1 MKSKSL
7 KLFLV
12 CLIPVIFFTACSSG
26 GSSDNEDNN
35 EETEEKEFFHY
46 VDSETGFT
54 GTATWQ
60 ASNDAEK
67 SMFLFVGKMHFD
79 CEDSQGNELWG
90 RWVSCTINTS
100 NYTVTAT
107 LTTNDGEILKYAD
120 IPGIKIKSE
129 LHFNLNGQ
137 TILVAEQNGLKGPE
151 AYGEVKIND
160 FKLNDYLDRYSVET
174 GNTYKEKE
182 FHAKCVSS
190 YPDKYE
196 HPVIKIQSLTI
207 YVTDIKKTYEA
218 YVDWTNSDL
227 INEYKTYSEN
237 ATVSFGDGSYG
248 KRFKLRL
255 YSNDK
260 YKNNN
265 CLLSDYGYGSTI
277 IDPLGGSYE
286 ETENSLCNVTVTSTN
301 GNTYTFYTSLKEIFG
316 N

>member
-1 MKSKSL
+1 
-7 KLFLV
+7 
-12 CLIPVIFFTACSSG
+12 
-26 GSSDNEDNN
+26 
-35 EETEEKEFFHY
+35 
-46 VDSETGFT
+46 
-54 GTATWQ
+54 
-60 ASNDAEK
+60 
-67 SMFLFVGKMHFD
+67 MFLFVGKMHFD

-120 IPGIKIKSE
+120 IPGIKIKAY

-151 AYGEVKIND
+151 AYGEVKISD
-160 FKLNDYLDRYSVET
+160 FKLSDYLHRYSGET

-196 HPVIKIQSLTI
+196 HPVIKVQSLII
-207 YVTDIKKTYEA
+207 YVNDIEETYKA
-218 YVDWTNSDL
+218 YIDWTNSEVT
-227 INEYKTYSEN
+227 NEYKTYSED
-237 ATVSFGDGSYG
+237 ATVSIAGSYG
-248 KRFKLRL
+248 RRFKLRL

-260 YKNNN
+260 YQNNN
-265 CLLSDYGYGSTI
+265 CLVDYNYSSLSG
-277 IDPLGGSYE
+277 YE
-286 ETENSLCNVTVTSTN
+286 ETENSLCNVTITSTN

>member
-1 MKSKSL
+1 MKSKLL
-7 KLFLV
+7 KLFL
-12 CLIPVIFFTACSSG
+12 CLIPFIFLAACSSG
-26 GSSDNEDNN
+26 GSSDNDDDN
-35 EETEEKEFFHY
+35 EESEEKEFFHY

-60 ASNDAEK
+60 ASNDVEK
-67 SMFLFVGKMHFD
+67 SMLLFAGKMHFG

-120 IPGIKIKSE
+120 IPGIKIKAE

-151 AYGEVKIND
+151 AYGEIKISD
-160 FKLNDYLDRYSVET
+160 FKLSDYLDRFSAST

-182 FHAKCVSS
+182 FHAKCVPS

-196 HPVIKIQSLTI
+196 YPVIKVQSLSI
-207 YVTDIKKTYEA
+207 YVNDIEETYKA
-218 YVDWTNSDL
+218 YIDWNNSEV
-227 INEYKTYSEN
+227 INEYKTYSVRP
-237 ATVSFGDGSYG
+237 TVSIDGSYG
-248 KRFKLRL
+248 RSFKLRL

-260 YKNNN
+260 YNNN
-265 CLLSDYGYGSTI
+265 ECLLDYNYTSSDLIPIMGGY
-277 IDPLGGSYE
+277 E
-286 ETENSLCNVTVTSTN
+286 RTENSLCNVTVTSTN
-301 GNTYTFYTSLKEIFG
+301 GNSYTFYTSLKEIFG